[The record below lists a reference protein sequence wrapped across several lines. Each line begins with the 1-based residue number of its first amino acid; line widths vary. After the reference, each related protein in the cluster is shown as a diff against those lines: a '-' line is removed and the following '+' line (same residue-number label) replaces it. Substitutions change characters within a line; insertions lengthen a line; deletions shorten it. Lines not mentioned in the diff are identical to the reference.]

1 MAEWDLLDLYYAD
14 ECRISLDPVV
24 PYAWQFRDEDVWM
37 PASQGPGLNCF
48 GLLRRDNTLIFETAT
63 QHITGNFIVEQLDR
77 LSLSLRQETVVV
89 LDNATVHTAKVVQA
103 RRSIWDQR
111 GLTLFFLPPYSPHST
126 WPRRYGASS
135 STSG

>member
-1 MAEWDLLDLYYAD
+1 
-14 ECRISLDPVV
+14 
-24 PYAWQFRDEDVWM
+24 M

-103 RRSIWDQR
+103 RRSVWDQR
-111 GLTLFFLPPYSPHST
+111 GLTLFFLPPYLLAEKRHH
-126 WPRRYGASS
+126 
-135 STSG
+135 